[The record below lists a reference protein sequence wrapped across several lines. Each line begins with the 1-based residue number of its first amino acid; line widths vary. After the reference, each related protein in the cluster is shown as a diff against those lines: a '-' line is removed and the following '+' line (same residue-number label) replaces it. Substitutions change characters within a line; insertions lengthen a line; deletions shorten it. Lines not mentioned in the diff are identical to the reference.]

1 MAIECHFFAKIWY
14 NILMKKTENKIKNHW
29 AQKIIATPD
38 KKVEIFK
45 QVPPNEQGLVLFHL
59 SKPLRRDI
67 LKELNGEEIKK
78 LIRYLDPDETTDLLQ
93 LVHPKKKDKIIKTLS
108 SEIKEKVEF
117 LLSFN
122 PKTAAGMM
130 SLDYV
135 EVPFGKTFDQVSH
148 IVHRHEKRTGKFP
161 AILVVDEGFLVGELM
176 GYKFALHDGKEN
188 IDKFT
193 HRVPS
198 VRYNSPESE
207 IVAKFKSHPHNK
219 IVVLDEDESIMGVI
233 YSDDILQIIEEKQTN
248 SLREFAGVSE
258 EEDVLDSA
266 FRKVKHRYK
275 WLMVNLCTA
284 FLAASVVSLFEDTIS
299 TFVLLAV
306 YMPIIAGMGVNA
318 GTQTL
323 AVTIRG
329 IMLKEIKLETG
340 KKVIRNEALAGLI
353 NGLIN
358 GVIVALV
365 ATFLNKSPLLGLV
378 LAISMIFTLTIA
390 GFFGTVIPLIMKK
403 LGKDP
408 ASSATIFITTATD
421 VFGFFTFLGLASLVL
436 V

>member
-1 MAIECHFFAKIWY
+1 
-14 NILMKKTENKIKNHW
+14 MKKIENKIKNHW

-45 QVPPNEQGLVLFHL
+45 QVPANEQGLVLFRL
-59 SKPLRRDI
+59 SRPLRHEI
-67 LKELNGEEIKK
+67 LKDMPRDEIKK
-78 LIRYLDPDETTDLLQ
+78 LMHYLDPDEVTDLLQ
-93 LVHPKKKDKIIKTLS
+93 LVNTKKKDKIIKTLS
-108 SEIKEKVEF
+108 HEIKDKVEF
-117 LLSFN
+117 LLGFN

-135 EVPFGKTFDQVSH
+135 EVPFGKTFDQVGR
-148 IVHRHEKRTGKFP
+148 IVHKHEKRTGKFP
-161 AILVVDEGFLVGELM
+161 AILVIDDGFLIGELM
-176 GYKFALHDGKEN
+176 GYKFALHDGKET

-198 VRYNSPESE
+198 VMYNAPESE

-233 YSDDILQIIEEKQTN
+233 YSDDILQIIEEKPIN
-248 SLREFAGVSE
+248 ALREFAGVSE

-266 FRKVKHRYK
+266 FKKVKHRYK
-275 WLMVNLCTA
+275 WLIINLGTA

-299 TFVLLAV
+299 AFVLLAV
-306 YMPIIAGMGVNA
+306 YMPIIAGMGGNA

-323 AVTIRG
+323 AVTVRG
-329 IMLKEIKLETG
+329 IALKEIRLETG
-340 KKVIRNEALAGLI
+340 KKVIMNEVLAGLI

-358 GVIVALV
+358 GVIVAVV
-365 ATFLNKSPLLGLV
+365 ATFWNKSPLLGLV
-378 LAISMIFTLTIA
+378 LAIAMVFNLMIA